1 MVYVLERMS
10 MMYETES
17 TFATSPAGI
26 PFFEVHPV
34 GAGPFACLVV
44 LHERYGLV
52 EHTTDLA
59 GKLARDGY
67 AVIAPN
73 LFYEYEDQEAL
84 RLATASTRVR
94 DDRAME
100 LLDDVVPL
108 FATVANA
115 DPSRLGML
123 GACATGRYPVLWGAD
138 RSLDACVVLHGLYA
152 NREWDPDGEYHLEP
166 MRDLVQRMQAPFLG
180 MFGELDHMIPVE
192 DVRFIRDHFEACN
205 KSYQITLYA
214 GAPHGWMNSTMPGRY
229 RPEITEESWAE
240 LLQFLDSRLRRGE
253 TDDGL
258 VRWRFNLTKQ
268 ADYDFSRNVPLH

>member
-17 TFATSPAGI
+17 TFATSPGGI

-59 GKLARDGY
+59 GKLASDGY

-84 RLATASTRVR
+84 RLATASTRIR

-108 FATVANA
+108 FGTVPNA

-138 RSLDACVVLHGLYA
+138 RHLDACVVMHGLYRV
-152 NREWDPDGEYHLEP
+152 REWTFDPELYSEEMP
-166 MRDLVQRMQAPFLG
+166 ELVRRLKAAFLG
-180 MFGELDHMIPVE
+180 QFGELDTLVGVD
-192 DVRFIRDHFEACN
+192 DVRFIRNQFEEAGQ
-205 KSYQITLYA
+205 SYQITVYRD
-214 GAPHGWMNSTMPGRY
+214 APHGWMDKTKDRY
-229 RPEITEESWAE
+229 RPDMAERSFAE
-240 LLQFLDSRLRRGE
+240 LAEFLDEHLREPSTRGDE
-253 TDDGL
+253 I
-258 VRWRFNLTKQ
+258 RWRYSSTQ
-268 ADYDFSRNVPLH
+268 ASDYREIAAAHGS